1 MADLDSEK
9 VTIDQ
14 LRGTALPFLRADQEG
29 IVVEINEAFQQIYG
43 WLPED
48 ILGRSL
54 GLILPTFFKDAHHLG
69 FSRFRITEGVGSEVL
84 NHPLKLKTVC
94 KDLREVESEHF
105 IVAEREGSTW
115 SFAATL
121 TPLE

>member
-1 MADLDSEK
+1 MIR
-9 VTIDQ
+9 IDE
-14 LRGTALPFLRADQEG
+14 LRSNDLPFVRADQEG
-29 IVVEINEAFQQIYG
+29 IVEEINEAFQRVYG

-48 ILGRSL
+48 IIGQSL
-54 GLILPTFFKDAHHLG
+54 GLILPSYFKDAHHLG

-94 KDLREVESEHF
+94 KDQREIESEHF
-105 IVAEREGSTW
+105 IVAERQGATW